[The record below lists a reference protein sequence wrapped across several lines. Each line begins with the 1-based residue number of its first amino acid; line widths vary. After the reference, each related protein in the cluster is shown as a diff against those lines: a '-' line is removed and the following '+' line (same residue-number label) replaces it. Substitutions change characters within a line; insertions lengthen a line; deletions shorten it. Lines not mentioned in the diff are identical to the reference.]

1 MPEINTE
8 ELITEANA
16 AVQSGPS
23 IDYTDPIVL
32 KNIAIEYGTNLIIAV
47 VILIV
52 GLFIAKRVSKVVAKL
67 LKKRDFDASL
77 QTFLTSIVS
86 ISLRILVVITALG
99 QLGVEMTSFI
109 ALLGA
114 AGLAIG
120 MAFSGTLGNFAGGIM
135 ILIFRPYKVGDYL
148 SAQGEEGFVKE
159 IQIFNTI
166 LLTLD
171 NKTIII
177 PNGAMANGNMTNFT
191 FEENR
196 RVDFTV
202 GIAYGDNYDDAKAIL
217 EKFIAEDD
225 KILKDPAPFIGLVAL
240 ADSSVN
246 LTLRTWCKT
255 EHYWDVYFKMNERIY
270 KEFGQAGLNIPFPQM
285 DVHLHKDA

>member
-1 MPEINTE
+1 MKELYLKLQDLIGIEAINKYIVNPGLS
-8 ELITEANA
+8 LIGGVA
-16 AVQSGPS
+16 
-23 IDYTDPIVL
+23 
-32 KNIAIEYGTNLIIAV
+32 
-47 VILIV
+47 ILIV
-52 GLFIAKRVSKVVAKL
+52 GLWLSKRITKIFQKV
-67 LKKRDFDASL
+67 LKKKEFDESL
-77 QTFLTSIVS
+77 SLFLGSMVG
-86 ISLRILVVITALG
+86 ISLKILVVITSLTILG
-99 QLGVEMTSFI
+99 IEMTSFI

-135 ILIFRPYKVGDYL
+135 ILIFRPYKVNDYI

-171 NKTIII
+171 NKTIIV

-191 FEENR
+191 FQETR

-202 GIAYGDNYDDAKAIL
+202 GIGYGDDYDTAKSVL
-217 EKFIAEDD
+217 QGFINDD
-225 KILKDPAPFIGLVAL
+225 SKILKDPKSFIGLAEL

-246 LTLRTWCKT
+246 LTLRVWCKT
-255 EHYWDVYFKMNERIY
+255 EDYWDVFFKMNERIY
-270 KEFGQAGLNIPFPQM
+270 KEFEGAGLNIPYPQM
-285 DVHLHKDA
+285 DVHIHKND